1 MLKMTYFDECQILGS
16 MEKNPQSLMLITVMK
31 NLQKLGYE
39 LKVSVLHFCM
49 ISSLLLVIA
58 IVSPCY
64 GRNMLK

>member
-1 MLKMTYFDECQILGS
+1 MLKMTYFDECQILGN
-16 MEKNPQSLMLITVMK
+16 MEKNPQSLMLITMMK